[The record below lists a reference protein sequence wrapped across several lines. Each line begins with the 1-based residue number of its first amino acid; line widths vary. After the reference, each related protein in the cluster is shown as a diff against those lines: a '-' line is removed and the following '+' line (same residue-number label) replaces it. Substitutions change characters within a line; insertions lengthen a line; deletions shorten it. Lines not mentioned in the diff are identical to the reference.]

1 MNIEQSKKNI
11 GKDFQ
16 FVPRPQSLTWTPAAV
31 PIPDEFNR
39 WRFQMV
45 DRKQRV
51 VRFSHSQGYF
61 VAVPFQHIVGHEPN
75 GRYKLKRQL
84 IINGP
89 KIDLLP
95 NP

>member
-51 VRFSHSQGYF
+51 VRF
-61 VAVPFQHIVGHEPN
+61 
-75 GRYKLKRQL
+75 L
-84 IINGP
+84 IRRDTLWQCHFSI
-89 KIDLLP
+89 LLGM
-95 NP
+95 NPTGATS